1 MILAIDIGNTQ
12 IAAGLFN
19 QQHLCAHWRLSST
32 LDRTEDETWILMKSI
47 AQANGYD
54 ITGTTGVAITS
65 VVPDLTHTF
74 EKMSVK
80 YLHCDPITVNS
91 TLDLGI
97 DIKYDNPTA
106 VGADR
111 LCNAVGGYFKYGGPL
126 IIVDFGTATTFD
138 VVSAKKEYLGG
149 IIAPGIEM
157 SSIILHQKAA
167 KLPRVYLSFPL
178 NTIGTTTESSIQS
191 GLMYGTV
198 EMVEGFTKRIEQEL
212 GQATTHVAT
221 GGLARLVLNELRT
234 KYILDS
240 FLTLEGLRIIYE
252 RVHGRKSFEK

>member
-32 LDRTEDETWILMKSI
+32 LDRTEDETWIMMKSI

-54 ITGTTGVAITS
+54 ITGTTGVAISS
-65 VVPDLTHTF
+65 VVPDIRHTF

-80 YLHCDPITVNS
+80 YLHCDSITVDS

-97 DIKYDNPTA
+97 DIRYDNPAA

-111 LCNAVGGYFKYGGPL
+111 LCNAVGGFFKYGGPL

-138 VVSAKKEYLGG
+138 VVSVKGEYLGG

-157 SSIILHQKAA
+157 SSMILHQKAA
-167 KLPRVYLSFPL
+167 KLPRVYLSFP
-178 NTIGTTTESSIQS
+178 NKIIGKTTESSIQS
-191 GLMYGTV
+191 GLMYGAV
-198 EMVEGFTKRIEQEL
+198 EMVEGFTKRIKEEL
-212 GQATTHVAT
+212 GQATTNIAT

-234 KYILDS
+234 EYILDS
-240 FLTLEGLRIIYE
+240 FLTLEGLRIIYN
-252 RVHGRKSFEK
+252 RVKNRESHGK